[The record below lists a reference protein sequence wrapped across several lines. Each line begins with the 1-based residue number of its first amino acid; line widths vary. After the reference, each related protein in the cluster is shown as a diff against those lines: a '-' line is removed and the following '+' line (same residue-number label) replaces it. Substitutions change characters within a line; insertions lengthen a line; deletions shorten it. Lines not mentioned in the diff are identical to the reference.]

1 MDVREFEYLVM
12 VAEQG
17 SVTKAANQL
26 FLTQSAMSKFVQ
38 KLELEMGVPLFTR
51 VGKDFVPT
59 YAGEMCIDAARKI
72 LTIHDEL
79 NKNIDKIATQDKGRI
94 RIGFHKCWSTFFFE
108 EILPS
113 FRQKYPGLEIQI
125 MELNSADTLEKMDSG
140 DLDIAVITVVWSAN
154 YRYISETLRKQNMVL
169 AVRDDDPLL
178 KIAVAHPDYPH
189 PLINLKEIKER
200 ALVMRH
206 VYQETYSHVM
216 DILQAHF
223 IHPNV
228 VLSTGS
234 RENLLK
240 AVEEG
245 IGIGFIVDE
254 PLLLKMYPSIRFI
267 SFANAIP
274 DNYLSIIHYK
284 GLNVTQAQTELMDSI
299 KEKYSELQNKTH

>member
-59 YAGEMCIDAARKI
+59 YAGEMCIDAARQI

-79 NKNIDKIATQDKGRI
+79 NKNIDKIAAQDKGRI

-125 MELNSADTLEKMDSG
+125 MELNSTDTLKKMDSG
-140 DLDIAVITVVWSAN
+140 ELDIAVITVVWSAN
-154 YRYISETLRKQNMVL
+154 YRYVSETLRKQNMVL
-169 AVRDDDPLL
+169 AVRNNDPLL
-178 KIAVAHPDYPH
+178 QIAAAHPDHPY
-189 PLINLKEIKER
+189 PLISLKEIKDR
-200 ALVMRH
+200 ALIMRH
-206 VYQETYSHVM
+206 VYQKSYSHVM
-216 DILQAHF
+216 DILQAQF
-223 IHPNV
+223 MHPNV

-240 AVEEG
+240 TVEEG
-245 IGIGFIVDE
+245 VGIGFIVDE
-254 PLLLKMYPSIRFI
+254 PLLLKMYPSVRFI
-267 SFANAIP
+267 SFANTIP
-274 DNYLSIIHYK
+274 DNYLSIIYYK
-284 GLNVTQAQTELMDSI
+284 GVTLTQAQIELMDSI
-299 KEKYSELQNKTH
+299 KEKYGSLISKTN